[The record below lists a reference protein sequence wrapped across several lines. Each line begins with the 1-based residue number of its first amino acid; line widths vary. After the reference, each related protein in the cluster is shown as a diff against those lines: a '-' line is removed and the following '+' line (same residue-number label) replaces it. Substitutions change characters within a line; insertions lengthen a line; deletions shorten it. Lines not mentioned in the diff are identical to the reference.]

1 MPEIYWVQ
9 ADIPGRVGV
18 AMRPRGGNYLAD
30 DMTLYRRLGVDTL
43 VSALGEK
50 EVRDNWLEQ
59 CHSHATAAG
68 IDFVHFPIPNLLT
81 PNYET
86 ALPRMQELATRVAE
100 GKGVAIHCFAGIGRS
115 PTMAASILV
124 LLGLD
129 PADAWER
136 IRAVRQVELP
146 DTKAQYEWVL
156 GIPEWLGGP
165 GISK

>member
-1 MPEIYWVQ
+1 MFRSGP
-9 ADIPGRVGV
+9 
-18 AMRPRGGNYLAD
+18 
-30 DMTLYRRLGVDTL
+30 
-43 VSALGEK
+43 
-50 EVRDNWLEQ
+50 
-59 CHSHATAAG
+59 
-68 IDFVHFPIPNLLT
+68 
-81 PNYET
+81 
-86 ALPRMQELATRVAE
+86 

-156 GIPEWLGGP
+156 GIPEWMEAVGP
-165 GISK
+165 DASAPIVPIA